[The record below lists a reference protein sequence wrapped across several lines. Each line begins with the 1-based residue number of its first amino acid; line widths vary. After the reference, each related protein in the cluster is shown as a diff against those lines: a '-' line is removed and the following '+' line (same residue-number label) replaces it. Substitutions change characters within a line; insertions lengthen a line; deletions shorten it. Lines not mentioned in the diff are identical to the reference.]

1 MITSDRFKDSKV
13 LAEIIN
19 KGLIWREVS
28 KGIELQ
34 NCPFCGKENYHFFVS
49 LEGSFEGCYKCVKCG
64 VSGNSKSLY
73 EKLGIRIPGIESRSE
88 WAAERKIES
97 LPDIEAAHEALL
109 SNEKALDYLT
119 KTRGFSLD
127 IIKKQ
132 KLGYVEKRYFR
143 DIGGEVPALVYPYII
158 GDSCS
163 FVHYRTLPPD
173 PKAFSSPIGREATL
187 YNFGV
192 LKDGVKEIILVK
204 GEANTICLMDHGI
217 TNVLGVPGANFKK
230 ALWIETLDKLG
241 LEKIYILYDK
251 DKTGQKAAQVLASR
265 IGLERCWRISLPD
278 FSVES
283 ESSEIRAG
291 KDVNEWFKQG
301 GGSSEEFEKLRTNA
315 QLFDV
320 QGTISSKDA
329 LTELEE
335 SLDGKE
341 YLEPSYSPPWPS
353 LNKLIG
359 FEDGDVIDIVAPE
372 KVGKTT
378 FGLNLMEHVVAKY
391 EEDGIIICL
400 EMSTVR
406 MARKWVSM
414 VTGTNDALPKDREE
428 AAEGLARLK
437 AAIPVARSIAAG
449 RKGDLYFCY
458 PIIKDV
464 DDAYKL
470 IHDCIRRYGVKW
482 VMFDNLQLLADR
494 TLKNQGHRTIHLSQ
508 ISKTFAGIAK
518 DYGIK
523 FIRILQPHRIRD
535 GAIIDTDNVDGASQ
549 IAKDCD
555 CMFALH
561 RARIG
566 TMTEK
571 EFEKMGYVETEASF
585 DSKML
590 VRVGLSRYS
599 SGGIV
604 TLEFDGATST
614 VREFGLDKIKEFHKE
629 AELSSSLVIES
640 ESKPKDI
647 IIKEEYVL

>member
-1 MITSDRFKDSKV
+1 MITSERFKDSKI

-34 NCPFCGKENYHFFVS
+34 NCPFCGKENYHFFIS
-49 LEGSFEGCYKCVKCG
+49 LEGSFEGVYKCVRCG
-64 VSGNSKSLY
+64 VSGNSKTLY
-73 EKLGIRIPGIESRSE
+73 EKLGIRIPGVESRSE
-88 WAAERKIES
+88 WAAERKIET
-97 LPDIEAAHEALL
+97 LPDIEEAHEALL
-109 SNEKALDYLT
+109 ANEKALEYLT

-127 IIKKQ
+127 IIKQQ

-163 FVHYRTLPPD
+163 FVHYRTLPPS

-192 LKDGVKEIILVK
+192 LKDGIKEIILVE

-217 TNVLGVPGANFKK
+217 TNILGVPGANFKK
-230 ALWIETLDKLG
+230 ALWIETLDNLN
-241 LEKIYILYDK
+241 LDKIYILYDK
-251 DKTGQKAAQVLASR
+251 DKTGQKAAQTLASR
-265 IGLERCWRISLPD
+265 IGIERCWKICLPD
-278 FSVES
+278 FSVGTTGKETHL
-283 ESSEIRAG
+283 G
-291 KDVNEWFKQG
+291 KDINEWFTCG
-301 GGSSEEFEKLRTNA
+301 GTREGFGILKDSAK
-315 QLFDV
+315 LFDV

-335 SLDGKE
+335 SLEGKE
-341 YLEPSYSPPWPS
+341 LLEPTYKTPWDS
-353 LNKLIG
+353 LNHLIG

-414 VTGTNDALPKDREE
+414 VTGTNDALPKTREE
-428 AAEGLARLK
+428 AVERLGRLK
-437 AAIPVARSIAAG
+437 SAIPVARSITAG

-464 DDAYKL
+464 EDAYKL
-470 IHDCIRRYGVKW
+470 IHDCVRRYGVKW

-518 DYGIK
+518 DYNIK
-523 FIRILQPHRIRD
+523 FIRILQPHRIRE

-566 TMTEK
+566 DVTAK
-571 EFEKMGYVETEASF
+571 EFEAIGYMATEASF

-614 VREFGLDKIKEFHKE
+614 VREFDLAKIKEFHKE
-629 AELSSSLVIES
+629 AELKGSFVIEAEARPKEILIE
-640 ESKPKDI
+640 ES
-647 IIKEEYVL
+647 VL